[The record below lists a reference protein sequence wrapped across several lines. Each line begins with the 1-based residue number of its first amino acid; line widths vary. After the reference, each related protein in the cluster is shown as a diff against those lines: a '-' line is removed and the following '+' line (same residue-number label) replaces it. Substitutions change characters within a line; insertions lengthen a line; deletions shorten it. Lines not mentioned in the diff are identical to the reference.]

1 MQKRPDI
8 PTFKEKFVNQ
18 PTIYETERQ
27 KYDETKKSN
36 LDMLSEAKKNLYDN
50 DPSKIDVRSG
60 SESCQLKTLK
70 MPSEARA
77 EVAQIKQ
84 QLEAYRTYK

>member
-1 MQKRPDI
+1 
-8 PTFKEKFVNQ
+8 
-18 PTIYETERQ
+18 
-27 KYDETKKSN
+27 
-36 LDMLSEAKKNLYDN
+36 MLSEAKKNLYEN

-60 SESCQLKTLK
+60 TESCQLKTLK